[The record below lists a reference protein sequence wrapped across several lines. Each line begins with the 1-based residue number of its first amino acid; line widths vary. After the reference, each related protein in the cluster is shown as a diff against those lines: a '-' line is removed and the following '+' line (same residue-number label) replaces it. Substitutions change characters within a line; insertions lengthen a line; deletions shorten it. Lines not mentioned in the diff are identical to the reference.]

1 MNKAITVYL
10 FNLLARNV
18 QERGGLVSEVGQA
31 VRCSPQIRK
40 EKVRLNS
47 EMFLL

>member
-1 MNKAITVYL
+1 MNKVLTLYL

-18 QERGGLVSEVGQA
+18 GGRGGLASEVGQA
-31 VRCSPQIRK
+31 VRCSPQVRK
-40 EKVRLNS
+40 EKVSLNS